1 LKTVRQKKSSRP
13 GARAVPRPQR
23 VASHGRADHFAAIPQ
38 SRAATGD
45 RSRSVGGSELAKLRA
60 RLADAV
66 ETLRA
71 IRSGEVDSVMVAGKE
86 GSQVFTLEGAEHAY
100 RVLIESMNEGALTL
114 TVGAVV
120 LYANHC
126 FARMIKLPLEQVI
139 SGSFHRFLS
148 AADQRIVRPL
158 LKRAAKSG
166 SKVQA
171 LLRAGD
177 GSQLPVQISIRS
189 LTAPGAPSAT
199 ISMVVTDMTE
209 VRRSE
214 ERLRALSHRLV
225 DVQETERRRVAVE
238 LHENISQLTYAV
250 LLRCD
255 LLAGTLPA
263 QAHAARVELLKLR
276 DLLGRATE
284 DVRRIAHGLR
294 PSALDDLGLLPV
306 LRMTC
311 KQFGEHA
318 RVQLNLEGVQRIA
331 RLPALVE
338 TALYR
343 ILQEA
348 LTNVEQHAHAR
359 HVTVIVRQRR
369 GFVQLSITDDG
380 IGFAPARQPVKR
392 KGMSGLGL
400 LSMRERAAS
409 VGGTIEVQSA
419 PGQGTTIQAQ
429 IPFRHGIK
437 EPKHA

>member
-1 LKTVRQKKSSRP
+1 MKAPRQKQSSRL

-23 VASHGRADHFAAIPQ
+23 VAGHASADHFAAIPQ

-45 RSRSVGGSELAKLRA
+45 RSRSIGGSELAKLRA
-60 RLADAV
+60 RLANAE

-86 GSQVFTLEGAEHAY
+86 GSQVFTLDGAEHAY

-114 TVGAVV
+114 TEGAVI
-120 LYANHC
+120 LYANQC
-126 FARMIKLPLEQVI
+126 FARMIKLPLEQVM

-148 AADQRIVRPL
+148 AADQKTVRPL

-166 SKVQA
+166 SKIQA

-177 GSQLPVQISIRS
+177 GSQLPVQISTRS
-189 LTAPGAPSAT
+189 LAAPGASSVT
-199 ISMVVTDMTE
+199 LSMVVTDMTE

-255 LLAGTLPA
+255 LLAGKLPA
-263 QAHAARVELLKLR
+263 QAHAARAELLKLR
-276 DLLGRATE
+276 DLLDRATE

-311 KQFGEHA
+311 KQFGEHTRA
-318 RVQLNLEGVQRIA
+318 QLNLEGAQKIA
-331 RLPALVE
+331 RLPAVVE

-348 LTNVEQHAHAR
+348 LTNVEQHARAC
-359 HVTVIVRQRR
+359 HVTVVLRQRG
-369 GFVQLSITDDG
+369 GFVQLAITDDG
-380 IGFAPARQPVKR
+380 IGFAPDRQPAKR

-400 LSMRERAAS
+400 LSMRERVVS
-409 VGGTIEVQSA
+409 VGGTLEVQSA
-419 PGQGTTIQAQ
+419 PGQGTTIRAQ
-429 IPFRHGIK
+429 IPFRHGNLT
-437 EPKHA
+437 HARL